1 MAIMFPDTQANECVR
16 FIRMNPSPT
25 QAVCDHM
32 NLEFKLRAI
41 ETEEL
46 LYELRDER
54 RIAYANGAWY
64 DPTSTRSPRKPP
76 TKHPHPAQTDFFNPD
91 AGRPAVDVAFEKWK
105 AKRGAR

>member
-1 MAIMFPDTQANECVR
+1 MRAILTLGST
-16 FIRMNPSPT
+16 PSPT

-64 DPTSTRSPRKPP
+64 DPTSTRNVRKPAA
-76 TKHPHPAQTDFFNPD
+76 KQPHPRQTDLFDPD
-91 AGRPAVDVAFEKWK
+91 AGMKGPEFYAERWR
-105 AKRGAR
+105 AKK